1 MQEESVKNQKG
12 VVEREEKKTQKP
24 GELCDGQRD
33 RSLLLEMRWLTRILE
48 APSLDFSCCST
59 FLRPLVPQ

>member
-24 GELCDGQRD
+24 GELCDGR
-33 RSLLLEMRWLTRILE
+33 
-48 APSLDFSCCST
+48 
-59 FLRPLVPQ
+59 